1 MTKITFITHDKKS
14 YLVEVQNGLSVMQA
28 ADDNNITGIV
38 AECGGGMACSTCHVY
53 VEDKWLE
60 KLNKKTDEEEGV
72 LDMAFEPKKNSRLS
86 CQIEVSDEIDGLVV
100 HIPEKQVAI

>member
-1 MTKITFITHDKKS
+1 MPKITFITHDKES
-14 YLVEVQNGLSVMQA
+14 HLVEIQNGLTLMQA
-28 ADDNNITGIV
+28 ADDNNSTGIV

-86 CQIEVSDEIDGLVV
+86 CQIEVSAEIDGLVV

>member
-1 MTKITFITHDKKS
+1 MPKITFITHDKKS
-14 YLVEVQNGLSVMQA
+14 HLVEVQNGLTLMQA